1 MVIYLNDLGT
11 KDISFS
17 KKLLE
22 WNLDDEVCTL
32 RFELLKAK
40 DVDYDTTSVKI
51 YYRVI
56 PNGQWKQWDETDDR
70 LTRRYFAFGALKYEA
85 RVHLKGELKGG
96 NKKGIIHGKD
106 ATIQY
111 VILDRKEPAP

>member
-1 MVIYLNDLGT
+1 MPLGFLVFHLNIQENTHDERRETSMSWIY
-11 KDISFS
+11 
-17 KKLLE
+17 
-22 WNLDDEVCTL
+22 
-32 RFELLKAK
+32 LLKAK

-70 LTRRYFAFGALKYEA
+70 LTSRYFAFGALKYEA